1 MKNINE
7 ILKDL
12 GITVPE
18 DKDAELQ
25 KLVAENYKTVAEF
38 DKKVGRLETERDGL
52 QSQLD
57 TAAETLKK
65 FEGIDADQIKAEL
78 AAATKKA
85 EDAEQS
91 LKDQLEERDYN
102 DALKACMAEVKFSS
116 NAARDA
122 ILAKIRQQGL
132 KRDGDKLLGFEDAI
146 KAAREADPEAFAK
159 EEDPNTLPA
168 AKVTTKLGG
177 GQTGKKYNS
186 KDEIMAIK
194 DPSERQQAIAENM
207 NLFQKG

>member
-7 ILKDL
+7 ILKEL

-18 DKDAELQ
+18 DKTAELQ

-38 DKKVGRLETERDGL
+38 DKKVGRLETERDGYK
-52 QSQLD
+52 SQLD
-57 TAAETLKK
+57 TATESLKK
-65 FEGIDADQIKAEL
+65 FEGLDADALKTEL
-78 AAATKKA
+78 AAANKRAKEA
-85 EDAEQS
+85 EDN
-91 LKDQLEERDYN
+91 LKTQLEERVYN
-102 DALKACMAEVKFSS
+102 DALKACFSGIKFSS
-116 NAARDA
+116 ASAGAA
-122 ILAKIRQQGL
+122 IMEQIKKQGL

>member
-18 DKDAELQ
+18 DKAAEFQ

-57 TAAETLKK
+57 TATETLKK

-102 DALKACMAEVKFSS
+102 DALKACMAGVKFSS

-159 EEDPNTLPA
+159 EEDPNTPPA
-168 AKVTTKLGG
+168 AKVTAKMSGG
-177 GQTGKKYNS
+177 TGGKTYKS

-194 DPSERQQAIAENM
+194 DTAERRAAIAANM
-207 NLFQKG
+207 NLFE

>member
-1 MKNINE
+1 MKNIIE

-12 GITVPE
+12 GVTVPE
-18 DKDAELQ
+18 DKTAELN

-38 DKKVGRLETERDGL
+38 DKRVGRLETERDGL

-57 TAAETLKK
+57 TATENLKK
-65 FEGIDADQIKAEL
+65 FDGLDADAIKNEVAE
-78 AAATKKA
+78 AKKRA
-85 EDAEQS
+85 EEAEKN
-91 LKDQLEERDYN
+91 LKEKLEERDYN

>member
-18 DKDAELQ
+18 DKAAELQ

-65 FEGIDADQIKAEL
+65 FEGVDADQIKAEL